1 MLSAQHGLDEVAKAF
16 ADRIAELQELTL
28 LRTDS
33 KLWHAIVYESGHP
46 ARSRPDHSLVAA
58 VQMLLGTSILKT

>member
-1 MLSAQHGLDEVAKAF
+1 MLPAQHGLDEVAKAF

-33 KLWHAIVYESGHP
+33 KLRHVVVSKRGHP
-46 ARSRPDHSLVAA
+46 TVSRFDHSLVMA
-58 VQMLLGTSILKT
+58 VQMLQRT

>member
-33 KLWHAIVYESGHP
+33 KLGHVILYKSGYP
-46 ARSRPDHSLVAA
+46 SALRSDHSLDAA
-58 VQMLLGTSILKT
+58 VQMLLWTSTLKT